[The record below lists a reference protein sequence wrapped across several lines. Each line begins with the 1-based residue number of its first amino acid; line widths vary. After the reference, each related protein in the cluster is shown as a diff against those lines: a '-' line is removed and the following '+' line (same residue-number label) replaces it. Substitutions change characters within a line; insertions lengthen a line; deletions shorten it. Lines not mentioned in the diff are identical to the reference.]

1 MSDKEFKEQIVQKV
15 KELNSCLT
23 GYKSKYRDLSV
34 VLSQEEYR
42 KANNEIV
49 KGGLSV
55 EFIEKPTL
63 SKLESKDIPLKV
75 MELLEGKDYQQSQL
89 ILNVCQDMIKCYSF
103 VSLKD
108 SNASSNTLGAN
119 VNCSTDP
126 S

>member
-49 KGGLSV
+49 KGVLSV
-55 EFIEKPTL
+55 EIIKKP
-63 SKLESKDIPLKV
+63 
-75 MELLEGKDYQQSQL
+75 
-89 ILNVCQDMIKCYSF
+89 
-103 VSLKD
+103 
-108 SNASSNTLGAN
+108 
-119 VNCSTDP
+119 
-126 S
+126 